1 MKKKSQNPKFNTPVV
16 SGLIGSNRPSLIAMK
31 DISEYLHSQNL
42 QIVDENN
49 DVWVVTPSRMAN
61 KETRRLNIE
70 LGLHKVNKYGNRNW
84 MARLK

>member
-1 MKKKSQNPKFNTPVV
+1 MNNAEKPKLTIPRV
-16 SGLIGSNRPSLIAMK
+16 SGCLIGSDRPYRIAMK

-42 QIVDENN
+42 QIVDGNG

-70 LGLHKVNKYGNRNW
+70 LGLHKVNKYGKRMNRF
-84 MARLK
+84 K